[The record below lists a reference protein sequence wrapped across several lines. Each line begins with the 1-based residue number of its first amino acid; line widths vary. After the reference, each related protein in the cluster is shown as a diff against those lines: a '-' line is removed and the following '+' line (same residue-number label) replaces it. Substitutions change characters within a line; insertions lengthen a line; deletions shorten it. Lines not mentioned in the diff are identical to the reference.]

1 MILGSILLDGSK
13 YATVVGAVTQD
24 VFSLQKHQLIW
35 QRMSDLAERSEVID
49 RVTVTNEL
57 IRHSELDS
65 AGGLG
70 YLISLDDGLPQ
81 IASIDAYVRI
91 VVEKWRLRKAIFAA
105 QRTINQAFSGE
116 YTADEVTKNGQAM
129 LAESDAGYGTSHIE
143 SVNRFIAAYPGG
155 INMFLDPSRADRGIP
170 TGFRD
175 FDEVTDGF
183 HAGEVFLIGARPAS
197 GKTAIGANIAKTVAR
212 SGRAVAIFSLE
223 ISKQMYLQRM
233 ICEEAFV
240 SYSRFRRGDMD
251 DDDRRR
257 VRAATDII
265 MQMPMYIDDTSSLS
279 MADMRVQ
286 VNRIQ
291 DEISGPISLA
301 IADYAQLIKPPKGMR
316 FGTENDKFTA
326 IGEGVKHFC
335 KETRIPMLLLSQLNR
350 ESERD
355 KGDSRP
361 KLAQCRGAGI
371 WEEISFV
378 GACLYR
384 EFLRKREREDLRE
397 RAELLIEKNRS
408 GPAATVQLRFQP
420 WLMRFSTLAENT
432 PSASATEV

>member
-116 YTADEVTKNGQAM
+116 YTADEVTLNGQAM
-129 LAESDAGYGTSHIE
+129 LAEEAGGYGSSQIE
-143 SVNRFIAAYPGG
+143 SVQAFVETFPGGLNRFL
-155 INMFLDPSRADRGIP
+155 NPSAGDRGIS

-175 FDEVTDGF
+175 LDEVTDGF
-183 HAGEVFLIGARPAS
+183 HATEIFLVGARPS
-197 GKTAIGANIAKTVAR
+197 HGKTAFGSCVAKSVAR
-212 SGRAVAIFSLE
+212 AGRSVAVFSLE
-223 ISKQMYLQRM
+223 LSKSMLVHRM
-233 ICEEAFV
+233 ICEEAYV
-240 SYSRFRRGDMD
+240 SYFRFRQGLLDEGD
-251 DDDRRR
+251 RAR
-257 VRAATDII
+257 VREATSTI
-265 MQMPMYIDDTSSLS
+265 MGMPLYIDDASGSRV
-279 MADMRVQ
+279 ADIRVKL
-286 VNRIQ
+286 NRIMRERPV
-291 DEISGPISLA
+291 DLMVI
-301 IADYAQLIKPPKGMR
+301 DYAQLVKPPKGMR

-326 IGEGVKHFC
+326 IGEELKHLS
-335 KETRIPMLLLSQLNR
+335 KDTKIPMLLLSQLNR
-350 ESERD
+350 ESEKD
-355 KGDSRP
+355 KGDNLP
-361 KLAQCRGAGI
+361 KLSQARGAGV

-378 GACLYR
+378 GATLYR
-384 EFLRKREREDLRE
+384 EWLRKRERDDLRE
-397 RAELLIEKNRS
+397 QAKLFVEKNRS
-408 GPAATVQLRFQP
+408 GPASTITLRFQP
-420 WLMRFSTLAENT
+420 WLMRFADMLDA
-432 PSASATEV
+432 PPPAQPAS